1 MGRLRKDS
9 RALSPTATRS
19 DGRSTAG
26 IRRRRRST
34 RHARRKHRTHPGS
47 MPRTTP
53 TVSGSHRAGARGNQH
68 GRRAD
73 MTDQSGPTPS
83 DQTEPTHSPAGLDD
97 ATNAEALA
105 EATLA
110 QLRGVATVADPT
122 PSLVLESAKAA
133 FGLRRLDAELAELV
147 HDSAIDADAVLV
159 RGDDDVR
166 MLSFENVDIAVE
178 MQVTP
183 RNHSHVLLAFVT
195 GATGSVTVE
204 HSAGEIS
211 VELDDA
217 GRLRVEGIPA
227 GPFRLHLQSE

>member
-1 MGRLRKDS
+1 
-9 RALSPTATRS
+9 
-19 DGRSTAG
+19 
-26 IRRRRRST
+26 
-34 RHARRKHRTHPGS
+34 
-47 MPRTTP
+47 
-53 TVSGSHRAGARGNQH
+53 
-68 GRRAD
+68 

-83 DQTEPTHSPAGLDD
+83 QQTDATYRSGNPDD
-97 ATNAEALA
+97 ADSAEARA

-110 QLRGVATVADPT
+110 ELRSVATVADPT

-133 FGLRRLDAELAELV
+133 LSLRRLDAELAELI
-147 HDSAIDADAVLV
+147 HDSAIDADPVLV
-159 RGDDDVR
+159 RGQDDDVR

-204 HSAGEIS
+204 HSAGEVS
-211 VELDDA
+211 MELDDA

-227 GPFRLHLQSE
+227 GPFRLHLQSESGAQVITSWVSL